1 MSLMTSNFTSSSP
14 LLKVL
19 ERQVDETDYLE
30 VAEFRVGMGTFL
42 QKVAKEPFR
51 QKGERFN
58 LNPRGRQPFHGHG
71 SLVQYSALQLLWL
84 TKLPVQG
91 QNGFRSR
98 GPGAG

>member
-1 MSLMTSNFTSSSP
+1 MTSNFTSSSP

-30 VAEFRVGMGTFL
+30 VAEFRVGMGTLL
-42 QKVAKEPFR
+42 QEVATEPFR

-58 LNPRGRQPFHGHG
+58 LNPRGRHGHG